1 MAEGGAL
8 LRRYTG
14 LNRYR
19 GFESLSLR
27 HYLLV
32 PSVVLLAAAAA
43 AVRAATFEAN
53 VVGVPDGDSITVM
66 LEHQRVKVRLA
77 GIDAPERKQRFGSE
91 SRKALARLCWNKTAR
106 VTWNQKDD
114 YQRLLGRVSCAGT
127 DANAEQVRQGMAW
140 VRYKQQY
147 SQLSGLQDA
156 ARRERRGLWKQE
168 APTPPWDWRR
178 RNPEKLK

>member
-1 MAEGGAL
+1 VAEGGAL

-27 HYLLV
+27 HAFLAA
-32 PSVVLLAAAAA
+32 LLAAAAGA
-43 AVRAATFEAN
+43 ARAETFEAN
-53 VVGVPDGDSITVM
+53 VVAVPDGDSISVM
-66 LEHQRVKVRLA
+66 VGRQRVKVRLA
-77 GIDAPERKQRFGSE
+77 GIDAPERKQRFGNE
-91 SRKALARLCWNKTAR
+91 SRQALARLCRNTKAR
-106 VTWNQKDD
+106 VAWTEKDD

-147 SQLSGLQDA
+147 PQLSGLQDA
-156 ARRERRGLWKQE
+156 ARRERRGLWTQH

-178 RNPEKLK
+178 RNPDKLK